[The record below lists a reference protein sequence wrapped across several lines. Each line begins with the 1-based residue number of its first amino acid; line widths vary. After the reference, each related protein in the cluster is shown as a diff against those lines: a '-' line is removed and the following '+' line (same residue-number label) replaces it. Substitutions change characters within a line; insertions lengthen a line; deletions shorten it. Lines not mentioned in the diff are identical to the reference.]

1 VIYTNKDNLHKT
13 SHDLLFFA
21 IYRDF
26 SSFSQRVKSE
36 TYAFYQVNTVFFIRV
51 PGSKSSQTVVVVL
64 VSTRRYK
71 RSRYAFMN
79 SPDKPETTTESFEDT
94 DEVSRPTPDIDSTT
108 TSKPSQPQSQG
119 NNFDWKALGIVI
131 LIAAFFAITARLHAQ
146 PATSFV
152 PTVVL
157 SATGCGLLV
166 TAIRKLRTLKGIG
179 LREAALGGFFM
190 ALIQFMVAITY
201 PGIFDF
207 IGTGQIIGNEFLIT
221 WMLIVVFSII
231 FSVAGAALGHLS
243 FAPLRPLPTR
253 SSARDSIDEATVS
266 TASSSE
272 DEHSSTGTSDHDLQY
287 EDLSENPASH
297 QTQRS
302 VISLLITILLLGLAP
317 TIAAYIF
324 SAAYDFILSF
334 NQFVPGPYP
343 TLRILSA
350 LLPWQVPIPIDLN
363 SSIQNVIIFSLLWR
377 IPLLLGNPTLFD
389 LQALEPYIFNGAALA
404 LLLLTMY
411 RPGIRRANQ
420 FTFPGWISFLTMEAV
435 LGLIM
440 VLPANLWVLRG
451 LEGLVQ
457 FHDIVIPIRT
467 ISILDPLTFT
477 LNLITGPLVCV
488 GLGVALRIFLSKR
501 RV

>member
-1 VIYTNKDNLHKT
+1 
-13 SHDLLFFA
+13 
-21 IYRDF
+21 
-26 SSFSQRVKSE
+26 
-36 TYAFYQVNTVFFIRV
+36 
-51 PGSKSSQTVVVVL
+51 
-64 VSTRRYK
+64 
-71 RSRYAFMN
+71 MN
-79 SPDKPETTTESFEDT
+79 SPDKPETTSESFEDT

-108 TSKPSQPQSQG
+108 VSRPPKPQSQA
-119 NNFDWKALGIVI
+119 NNFDWKAVGIVI

-166 TAIRKLRTLKGIG
+166 TAMRKLRTPQGIG

-201 PGIFDF
+201 PGVFDF
-207 IGTGQIIGNEFLIT
+207 IGIGQIIGNEFLIT
-221 WMLIVVFSII
+221 WMLIMVFSII

-243 FAPLRPLPTR
+243 FAPLRPLPAR
-253 SSARDSIDEATVS
+253 SLAKDSIEEATVS
-266 TASSSE
+266 TASSGE
-272 DEHSSTGTSDHDLQY
+272 DEHSGAGTSNYAIQH
-287 EDLSENPASH
+287 EDLSENLASH
-297 QTQRS
+297 QSQRS
-302 VISLLITILLLGLAP
+302 VFSLLITILLLGLAP

-334 NQFVPGPYP
+334 SQFVPGPYP

-363 SSIQNVIIFSLLWR
+363 NNIQNIIIFSLLWR
-377 IPLLLGNPTLFD
+377 IPLFLGNPTLFD

-411 RPGIRRANQ
+411 RTGDQRANQ
-420 FTFPGWISFLTMEAV
+420 FTFPGWLFFLSLEAV

-440 VLPANLWVLRG
+440 VLPANLWILRG

-488 GLGVALRIFLSKR
+488 GSGVVLRIFLGKR
-501 RV
+501 KV

>member
-1 VIYTNKDNLHKT
+1 
-13 SHDLLFFA
+13 
-21 IYRDF
+21 
-26 SSFSQRVKSE
+26 
-36 TYAFYQVNTVFFIRV
+36 
-51 PGSKSSQTVVVVL
+51 
-64 VSTRRYK
+64 
-71 RSRYAFMN
+71 MN
-79 SPDKPETTTESFEDT
+79 SPDKPETTTESYEDT
-94 DEVSRPTPDIDSTT
+94 DEVSHPTPDIDSTT
-108 TSKPSQPQSQG
+108 ISRPSKPQSQV

-166 TAIRKLRTLKGIG
+166 TAIRKLRTPKGFG
-179 LREAALGGFFM
+179 WREAALGGFFM

-201 PGIFDF
+201 PGVFDF
-207 IGTGQIIGNEFLIT
+207 IGIGQILGNEFLIT
-221 WMLIVVFSII
+221 WMLIMVFSII

-243 FAPLRPLPTR
+243 FAPLRPLPSR
-253 SSARDSIDEATVS
+253 SSARDSLVEVTTS
-266 TASSSE
+266 TASRRD
-272 DEHSSTGTSDHDLQY
+272 DEHSTAGTSDHDIQHD
-287 EDLSENPASH
+287 DLTENPASH
-297 QTQRS
+297 QSQRS

-334 NQFVPGPYP
+334 SQFTPGPYP

-363 SSIQNVIIFSLLWR
+363 NSIQNIIIFSLLWR
-377 IPLLLGNPTLFD
+377 IPLFLGNPTLFD
-389 LQALEPYIFNGAALA
+389 LQALEPYIFNGAAIA

-411 RPGIRRANQ
+411 RPGVQRANQ
-420 FTFPGWISFLTMEAV
+420 FTSPGWISFLSMEAA

-457 FHDIVIPIRT
+457 FHDIVVPIRT

-488 GLGVALRIFLSKR
+488 GSGVALRIFLSKR
-501 RV
+501 KV